1 MLYKIIHINS
11 NSLSFMQIVWKG
23 QSCFQIITNREKNN
37 HGDVSRGNNQVSII
51 IDPYGESTGLRIP
64 KLEADILLITHD
76 HPDHNNVKAVSGN
89 YFLISEA
96 GEYEIKDV
104 FIQGIPA
111 FHDSACGTGKGEV
124 IIYTLESEGI
134 RICHLGDLGQ
144 KELTED
150 QVEKIGQIDILMIPV
165 GGVYTISSKEATK
178 IIAQIEPRIV
188 IPMHYHIPKMK
199 IKLEG
204 LEKFLKAM
212 GVKSPEILNK
222 LTVKKKD
229 IPEEGM
235 EIKVLKI

>member
-1 MLYKIIHINS
+1 
-11 NSLSFMQIVWKG
+11 MQIVWKG

-37 HGDVSRGNNQVSII
+37 HGNTSRNNNQVSIV

-64 KLEADILLITHD
+64 KLEADILLVTHD

-89 YFLISEA
+89 YFLISGA

-111 FHDSACGTGKGEV
+111 FHDPACETGKEEV
-124 IIYTLESEGI
+124 IIYTIESEEI
-134 RICHLGDLGQ
+134 RVCHLGDLGQ

-150 QVEKIGQIDILMIPV
+150 QVEKIGNIDILMIPV

-188 IPMHYHIPKMK
+188 IPMHYHIPKLK
-199 IKLEG
+199 IKLDG

-222 LTVKKKD
+222 LTIKKKD

>member
-1 MLYKIIHINS
+1 
-11 NSLSFMQIVWKG
+11 MQIVWKG

-37 HGDVSRGNNQVSII
+37 HGDVSRGNNQVII
-51 IDPYGESTGLRIP
+51 VIDPYGETTGLRIP
-64 KLEADILLITHD
+64 RLEADILLVTHD
-76 HPDHNNVKAVSGN
+76 HPDHNNIKAVSGN
-89 YFLISEA
+89 YFLISSA

-111 FHDSACGTGKGEV
+111 FHDPACGTGKGEV

-165 GGVYTISSKEATK
+165 GGVFTISSKEATK
-178 IIAQIEPRIV
+178 IIAQIEPKIV
-188 IPMHYHIPKMK
+188 IPMHYHIPKLK

-204 LEKFLKAM
+204 LEKFLKTM
-212 GVKSPEILNK
+212 GVKSPETLNK
-222 LTVKKKD
+222 LTIKKKD